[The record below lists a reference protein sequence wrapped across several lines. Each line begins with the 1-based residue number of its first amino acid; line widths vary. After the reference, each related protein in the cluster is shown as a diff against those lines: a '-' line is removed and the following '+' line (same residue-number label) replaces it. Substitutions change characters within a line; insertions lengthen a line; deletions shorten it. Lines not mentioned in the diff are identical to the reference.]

1 MPTRVLVGTADR
13 LTPVSDAWAL
23 THGIRGARLSVLPGL
38 GHMLT
43 YEAPDA
49 VADAVGELL
58 SAA

>member
-23 THGIRGARLSVLPGL
+23 TNGIRGARLERAARL

-43 YEAPDA
+43 YEAPGA
-49 VADAVGELL
+49 VAEAIGDLVNDG
-58 SAA
+58 